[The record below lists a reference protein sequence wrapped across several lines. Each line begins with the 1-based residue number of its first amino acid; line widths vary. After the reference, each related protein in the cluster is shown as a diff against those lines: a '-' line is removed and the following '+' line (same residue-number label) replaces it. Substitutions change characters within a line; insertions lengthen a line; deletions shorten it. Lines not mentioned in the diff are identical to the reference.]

1 MIAHTSAFIDFLEFK
16 YPQFQF
22 LFVFDWISGHA
33 KYPEGAPNVHTMGVN
48 FGGKQPI
55 FRPAQKMEDYLYP
68 HDFPDNLPK
77 LKAGMFQYMVFQEN
91 DAPPFYKPNAT
102 IAEYV
107 GKPKGFKQVLY
118 ERGLWCSN
126 MTKDGENKCADDATS
141 MKFVLGNCLDF

>member
-1 MIAHTSAFIDFLEFK
+1 MA
-16 YPQFQF
+16 
-22 LFVFDWISGHA
+22 
-33 KYPEGAPNVHTMGVN
+33 
-48 FGGKQPI
+48 
-55 FRPAQKMEDYLYP
+55 DYLYS

-141 MKFVLGNCLDF
+141 MKFVLGNCLDFKLQKPAIVEFIESQNHLCDFIPKYHPELNPLERCWGMSNYSPPLQISVQRSSN